1 MFRITF
7 DISTKKIGIAY
18 GLVREDDEEVF
29 YFKNELLELSKEKTF
44 YEKIA
49 KDYELIDK
57 KLRDIKW
64 YYEESLEEYYSYAS
78 NIDDKAEVGFEFAN
92 FGNINVN
99 KKLSFYVGFVVALFL
114 GIFKY
119 IYEIKLIS
127 PSSWQSLIL
136 KGKVI
141 PQREELKKLSIEEA
155 KKWGEYHIG
164 PYFKDEELTDD
175 EADAINMFANFNY
188 LNSFEVEKAQN
199 KETRKQ
205 VAKHKKEVEKAKLII
220 KQLELKTKER
230 KLTLKK
236 AKAPLTKKDME
247 RLEKAKKIVIK

>member
-18 GLVREDDEEVF
+18 GLVREDDEEIF
-29 YFKNELLELSKEKTF
+29 YFKNELLELSKETNF
-44 YEKIA
+44 REKIL
-49 KDYELIDK
+49 KDYEIIGK
-57 KLRDIKW
+57 KLRDIRF

-78 NIDDKAEVGFEFAN
+78 NIVDKVEVGFEFAN
-92 FGNINVN
+92 FGNIDVN
-99 KKLSFYVGFVVALFL
+99 KKLSFYVGFVNALFL

-119 IYEIKLIS
+119 VYEIKLLS

-136 KGKVI
+136 KGKAI

-175 EADAINMFANFNY
+175 EADAINMFANFDY
-188 LNSFEVEKAQN
+188 LNSFEVEKQEN
-199 KETRKQ
+199 RETRKAK
-205 VAKHKKEVEKAKLII
+205 AKHKKEVEKAKLTI
-220 KQLELKTKER
+220 KKLELKAKER

-236 AKAPLTKKDME
+236 IKSPLQKKDME
-247 RLEKAKKIVIK
+247 RLEKAKKILL

>member
-18 GLVREDDEEVF
+18 GLVREDDEEIF
-29 YFKNELLELSKEKTF
+29 YFKNELLELNKETNF
-44 YEKIA
+44 REKIS

-57 KLRDIKW
+57 KLRDIEW
-64 YYEESLEEYYSYAS
+64 YYKESLEEYYSYAS
-78 NIDDKAEVGFEFAN
+78 NIADKVEVGFEFAN
-92 FGNINVN
+92 FGNIDVN

-136 KGKVI
+136 QGKAI

-155 KKWGEYHIG
+155 KKWGEYHIE
-164 PYFKDEELTDD
+164 PYFKDLTISDD

-188 LNSFEVEKAQN
+188 LKSFEVEKAQN
-199 KETRKQ
+199 KQTIKEN
-205 VAKHKKEVEKAKLII
+205 AKHKKEVEKAKLII
-220 KQLELKTKER
+220 KQLELKAKER
-230 KLTLKK
+230 ELTLKK
-236 AKAPLTKKDME
+236 AKAPLIKKDME
-247 RLEKAKKIVIK
+247 RLEKAKKILL

>member
-18 GLVREDDEEVF
+18 GLVREDDEEIF
-29 YFKNELLELSKEKTF
+29 YFKNELLELSKETNF
-44 YEKIA
+44 REKIS

-57 KLRDIKW
+57 KLRYIEW
-64 YYEESLEEYYSYAS
+64 YYKESLEEYYSYAS
-78 NIDDKAEVGFEFAN
+78 NIADKVEVGFEFAN
-92 FGNINVN
+92 FGNIDVN

-136 KGKVI
+136 QGKVI
-141 PQREELKKLSIEEA
+141 PQREEIKKLSIEEA

-164 PYFKDEELTDD
+164 PYFKDLTISDD

-188 LNSFEVEKAQN
+188 LKSFEVEKAQN
-199 KETRKQ
+199 KQTRKEN
-205 VAKHKKEVEKAKLII
+205 AKHKKEVEKAKLII
-220 KQLELKTKER
+220 KQLELKAKER
-230 KLTLKK
+230 ELTLKK
-236 AKAPLTKKDME
+236 ARTPLTKKDRE
-247 RLEKAKKIVIK
+247 RLEKAKKILL

>member
-18 GLVREDDEEVF
+18 GLVKEDDEEIF
-29 YFKNELLELSKEKTF
+29 YFKNELLELSKETNF
-44 YEKIA
+44 REKIL

-57 KLRDIKW
+57 KLRDISY

-78 NIDDKAEVGFEFAN
+78 NIADKVEVGFEFAN
-92 FGNINVN
+92 FGNIDVN

-114 GIFKY
+114 RIFKY

-136 KGKVI
+136 QGKAI
-141 PQREELKKLSIEEA
+141 PYREEFKKLSIEEA

-164 PYFKDEELTDD
+164 SYFKDEELTDD

-188 LNSFEVEKAQN
+188 LKSFEVEKAQN
-199 KETRKQ
+199 KQTRKEK
-205 VAKHKKEVEKAKLII
+205 AKHKKEVEKAKLII
-220 KQLELKTKER
+220 KQLELKVKER
-230 KLTLKK
+230 ELTLKK
-236 AKAPLTKKDME
+236 ARTPLNKKDME
-247 RLEKAKKIVIK
+247 RLEKAKKILL